1 MSSVPSYLS
10 PAVSERVSGFAPIA
24 APDAR
29 VLILGSLPSR
39 LSLQKQEYYG
49 NPQNAFWR
57 LMGELVGAGPELPYA
72 DRADILRQCGIAV
85 WDVLY
90 SAARSGSLDAT
101 IESAGAR
108 ANDFPTFYKEHPD
121 LVLVCFNG
129 RKAAELYERLV
140 VRQGISTIEAIEMK
154 TMPSTSPAH
163 ASMTYAG
170 KLRHW
175 SAIRRAGNNNRR
187 S

>member
-1 MSSVPSYLS
+1 MS
-10 PAVSERVSGFAPIA
+10 PAASERVSGFAPIA

-49 NPQNAFWR
+49 NPRNAFWSV
-57 LMGELVGAGPELPYA
+57 MGELLGAGPELPYA
-72 DRADILRQCGIAV
+72 TRTETLRRCGVAV
-85 WDVLY
+85 WDVLR
-90 SAARSGSLDAT
+90 SAARSGSMDAT
-101 IESAGAR
+101 IESERAK
-108 ANDFPTFYKEHPD
+108 ANDFQTFYKEHPD
-121 LVLVCFNG
+121 LELVCFNG

-140 VRQGISTIEAIEMK
+140 ARRGIGTILAIEMK

-163 ASMTYAG
+163 ASMTYAE

-175 SAIRRAGNNNRR
+175 SAIRRAGNKNRR
-187 S
+187 P